1 MILSRIDLIGDEP
14 PAVSENTRPT
24 PTIDTTGSYSVKTEE
39 LYAENEGQQIYGLL
53 YLPVEAESP
62 RPVVIYAHGFGGS
75 YRNGDQYAQAL
86 SCSALPLFWW
96 MTPESGSTALMR
108 CRNPTAICL

>member
-1 MILSRIDLIGDEP
+1 MKRKMTGFLSMLLTLTLLIGCAAGGTNASTTTQPIPADEP
-14 PAVSENTRPT
+14 PVVSGNTRPT

-53 YLPVEAESP
+53 YQPVESEGL

-75 YRNGDQYAQAL
+75 YRNGDQYA
-86 SCSALPLFWW
+86 
-96 MTPESGSTALMR
+96 
-108 CRNPTAICL
+108 